1 LKKLIVLVLLLA
13 GCGYAGSQGYGWW
26 NDAVYRPVAS
36 HSQPVPVHIAEG
48 ASPDDIAAQLYAKGL
63 IRSKEAFTLYVRYT
77 GARSQFQAGDFTLD
91 KDMTMAQMVDRL
103 SNATP
108 TQLKV
113 RLVEG
118 DTMQQMA
125 QSVQGAAVGSAQ
137 DYLAAARASLWQTQY
152 DFLQGRPAGAAD
164 NLEGFLFPDTYR
176 LSPSEGPRGLVKRQ
190 LDRFG
195 QVVTPDLRAQ
205 VAQAV
210 PGRPAESLW
219 NVLILA
225 SIVEREVNKDP
236 DRAIACGIFYNR
248 LAAGITL
255 GSDVTVLYGLGQTQ
269 GQLSTAQLSDPAN
282 PYNTRVHKGLPPGP
296 IANPSLASITACASP
311 QKSNYYY
318 FFVDKSGTTRY
329 ARNSIEFQQQVNQF
343 GLGTG

>member
-13 GCGYAGSQGYGWW
+13 GCGYAGSQGYSWW
-26 NDAVYRPVAS
+26 NNSVYRPVAG
-36 HSQPVPVHIAEG
+36 HSQPVTVHVTAG
-48 ASPDDIAAQLYAKGL
+48 ASADDIAAQLYDKGL
-63 IRSKEAFTLYVRYT
+63 IRSREAFTLYVRYT
-77 GARSQFQAGDFTLD
+77 GARARFQAGDFTLD

-103 SNATP
+103 TSATP

-113 RLVEG
+113 RLIEG

-125 QSVQGAAVGSAQ
+125 QSVQGAGVGSAQ
-137 DYLAAARASLWQTQY
+137 DYLAAAKASLWQAQY

-164 NLEGFLFPDTYR
+164 NLEGFLFPDTYQ
-176 LSPSEGPRGLVKRQ
+176 LSPSEGTRGLVKRQ

-195 QVVTPDLRAQ
+195 QIVTPELRAQ
-205 VAQAV
+205 ITQAA

-219 NVLILA
+219 NVLVLA
-225 SIVEREVNKDP
+225 SIIEREVNKDP

-269 GQLSTAQLSDPAN
+269 GQLSTDQLKDPAN

-311 QKSNYYY
+311 QKSNDYY